1 MNFACESGAWTR
13 AASRGWGQER
23 IQRKKKP
30 QGEFISSLSLTH
42 RHSHARTQ
50 LTDSTPS
57 SPPPLFHS
65 HGGQKFSSHFL
76 LPPSVFP
83 LSEWQWRLQAA
94 TIIVNESY
102 SRKVDNENDFQLFA
116 VLKLLYSRNRIM
128 LILSPLTVCWRVC
141 RYKRRPS
148 ARASLLTFNLFPLC
162 LPRSLRRQKT
172 PVYSTMAVGRLAVRD
187 SDDCRNDWGHEGRG
201 EFNSVEHTGFSH
213 FLLFAA
219 TQTSSFFHASFICRC
234 KEAINSNR
242 MRVCLDSYLWQVT
255 GYR

>member
-1 MNFACESGAWTR
+1 MSPGPEHAQHHEAEDKKEY
-13 AASRGWGQER
+13 RG
-23 IQRKKKP
+23 KKNLK
-30 QGEFISSLSLTH
+30 GSSSLLSLSHTDTRTH
-42 RHSHARTQ
+42 VHSSQ
-50 LTDSTPS
+50 TPLHLP
-57 SPPPLFHS
+57 PPPLFHS

-148 ARASLLTFNLFPLC
+148 ARASLFTFNLC
-162 LPRSLRRQKT
+162 
-172 PVYSTMAVGRLAVRD
+172 V
-187 SDDCRNDWGHEGRG
+187 CRE
-201 EFNSVEHTGFSH
+201 V
-213 FLLFAA
+213 
-219 TQTSSFFHASFICRC
+219 
-234 KEAINSNR
+234 
-242 MRVCLDSYLWQVT
+242 
-255 GYR
+255 